1 MTSFA
6 QQYQTGT
13 NSDSMIQTE
22 SPCCQREN
30 APQPDVGADRHDRTL
45 PHCGDDEA
53 FAERLSV
60 ATVEAELDRVIAEL
74 GDRMMDAMRDADPCY
89 FSAMGELD
97 AKA

>member
-30 APQPDVGADRHDRTL
+30 VPQPDVGAVRQL
-45 PHCGDDEA
+45 PHMGDDEA
-53 FAERLSV
+53 FADRLQR
-60 ATVEAELDRVIAEL
+60 AWQKMLDDEMTFGSDWTSEIA
-74 GDRMMDAMRDADPCY
+74 
-89 FSAMGELD
+89 
-97 AKA
+97 

>member
-1 MTSFA
+1 MTFFCS
-6 QQYQTGT
+6 QQSQAGT

-53 FAERLSV
+53 FADRLQRAWQKMLDDSLDHFQVQGERDHQS
-60 ATVEAELDRVIAEL
+60 
-74 GDRMMDAMRDADPCY
+74 
-89 FSAMGELD
+89 
-97 AKA
+97 